1 LYHNISVWHR
11 PERLLSGTKEI
22 LIGAI
27 DLWRQP
33 VEEKG
38 LTLEVDVVEGWPE
51 VRGDHERIAQVLTN
65 LLSNAYMHD
74 PSSSGMGSRDLSRSQ
89 IPTNTQSRL
98 YSQLVIY

>member
-1 LYHNISVWHR
+1 
-11 PERLLSGTKEI
+11 LSGTKEI